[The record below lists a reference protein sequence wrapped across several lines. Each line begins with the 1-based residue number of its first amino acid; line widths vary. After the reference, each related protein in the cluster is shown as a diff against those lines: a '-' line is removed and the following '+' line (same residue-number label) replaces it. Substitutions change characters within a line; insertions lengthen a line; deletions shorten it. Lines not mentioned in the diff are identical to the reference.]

1 MNKKQK
7 ITIVIV
13 SVLFLCYFSYS
24 FFFEREGKVEAKD
37 QDIVVNDNIPDKEV
51 KSIYKVDIKGQVEK
65 PGVYEVNENARVI
78 DVIEKAGGLKKNA
91 NTDFLNLSKKVV
103 DGDVIWVYTT
113 KEIEKL
119 QKVKTVIEY
128 VEKDCHCP
136 DVSNSACITKPT
148 TNNPGKININTA
160 SLKELITLNGIG
172 DSKAKLIIEY
182 RKIKLF
188 TTIEEIKNVSGIGD
202 SAYEKIKDFIVV

>member
-7 ITIVIV
+7 MMIAII
-13 SVLFLCYFSYS
+13 SALLFSYFSYS
-24 FFFEREGKVEAKD
+24 LFFEREEKVEAKD
-37 QDIVVNDNIPDKEV
+37 QNIVVDDNIPDKEV
-51 KSIYKVDIKGQVEK
+51 ISTYKVDIKGQVEK
-65 PGVYEVNENARVI
+65 PGVYEVGENSRVI
-78 DVIEKAGGLKKNA
+78 DVIKKAGGLKKNA
-91 NTDFLNLSKKVV
+91 NTDFLNLSKRVS

-136 DVSNSACITKPT
+136 DVSNSACIANPI
-148 TNNPGKININTA
+148 TNNQGKININTA
-160 SLKELITLNGIG
+160 SEKELTALNGIG
-172 DSKAKLIIEY
+172 ESKAKLIIEY
-182 RKIKLF
+182 RTKKPF

-202 SAYEKIKDFIVV
+202 SAYEKIKDFIIV